1 MNKQRRKVLEE
12 IIEEMDVLLTKL
24 EDVKTEEEE
33 AYDNMPESFQEGER
47 GERMQE
53 AIDSMDS
60 AYSGLEEARDS
71 PQEVLDA

>member
-12 IIEEMDVLLTKL
+12 IIEEMDALLTKL
-24 EDVKTEEEE
+24 EDVKAEEEE
-33 AYDNMPESFQEGER
+33 AYDNMPESFQEGEK

-53 AIDSMDS
+53 AIDNMDS

-71 PQEVLDA
+71 LQEVLDA